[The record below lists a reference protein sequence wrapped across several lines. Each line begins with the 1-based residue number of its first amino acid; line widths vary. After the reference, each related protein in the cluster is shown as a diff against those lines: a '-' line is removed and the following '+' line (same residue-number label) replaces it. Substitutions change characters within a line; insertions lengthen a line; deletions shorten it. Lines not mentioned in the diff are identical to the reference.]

1 MAGIQKH
8 TKTPWAVNPFRAQ
21 IDAFD
26 GGRDGDPQAVCKML
40 WPTDARS
47 EAETEAN
54 AAFIVKAVNAHE
66 QLVKALE
73 AWIKHFGPIEDN
85 EMLHEDCRAVYA
97 MTRAALKAAD
107 ADGG

>member
-1 MAGIQKH
+1 MGMPRH
-8 TKTPWAVNPFRAQ
+8 TELPWAVNPFRAQ
-21 IDAFD
+21 IDAFV
-26 GGRDGDPQAVCKML
+26 GGNPRAVCKML
-40 WPTDARS
+40 WPTDERS